1 MQLLVGVHCVLLRN
15 VETDCPL
22 EALLRAGPPN
32 PVELLAL
39 IDLGGNTLLRRR
51 LSVWPVLEQ
60 AGHRADSQS
69 CDAKTGG

>member
-1 MQLLVGVHCVLLRN
+1 M
-15 VETDCPL
+15 

-32 PVELLAL
+32 PVDLLAL

-51 LSVWPVLEQ
+51 LSAWPVLEQ

>member
-1 MQLLVGVHCVLLRN
+1 M
-15 VETDCPL
+15 

-60 AGHRADSQS
+60 AGHRSDSQS